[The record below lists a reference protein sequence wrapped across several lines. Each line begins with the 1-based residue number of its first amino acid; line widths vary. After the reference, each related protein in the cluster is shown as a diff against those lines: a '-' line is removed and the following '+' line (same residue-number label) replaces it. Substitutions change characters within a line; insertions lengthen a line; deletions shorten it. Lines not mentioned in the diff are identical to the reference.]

1 METKDVA
8 SWQDE
13 EAAKRFHLISSYIS
27 EDIDPAKRA
36 QLRRETAAANNVSER
51 TLLRYEAA
59 WRNGQFAAL
68 RPKDRKVCHSSKLPS
83 NFDELM
89 AEAIQLKKEVPSRSV
104 ARIILIMEMEGLVP
118 PGVLRRSTVQRH
130 LYNAGFGVKQMK
142 RYTESRNATSRRFC
156 KPHRMM
162 LTQCDIKYGLKFPVG
177 PDNKQVQT
185 YLSVLID
192 DHSRFLLEAHWYAS
206 QDAVIVEDT
215 FHRAI
220 LKWGIFDVCM
230 SDNGKQYVS
239 TQLVRALERLGIRY
253 IQARPYSPWVKG
265 CVERFNAFVNS
276 FLDEARLK
284 NFSSLEELNSFWDA
298 WVEEYYHKK
307 PHEGLREYY
316 ESLHVAV
323 PPEGISPKQE
333 WERDSRPLKYLDA
346 KVVAEAFLHHETR
359 NVDKS
364 GCIAFDGHKYEVSVS
379 LAGRKVEIAYD
390 PMAKEEITITGQGVK
405 PFSVRPLAIPEYCD
419 KKPIIPVS
427 MQESAPD
434 SSRFLDALKK
444 EAEKSR
450 KAMASAISFAA
461 LKNEE
466 D

>member
-1 METKDVA
+1 METKDVT

-13 EAAKRFHLISSYIS
+13 EAAKRFQLISSYIS
-27 EDIDPAKRA
+27 DDMDPSKRA
-36 QLRRETAAANNVSER
+36 QLRREVAASNSISER
-51 TLLRYEAA
+51 TLMRYEAA
-59 WRNGQFAAL
+59 WRRGQFTAL
-68 RPKDRKVCHSSKLPS
+68 RPKDRKMPLSSRLPS

-89 AEAIQLKKEVPSRSV
+89 AEAIQLKKEVPARSV
-104 ARIILIMEMEGLVP
+104 NRIILILEMEGRVA
-118 PGVLRRSTVQRH
+118 PGVLKRSTVQRH
-130 LYNAGFGVKQMK
+130 LFEAGFGVKQMK
-142 RYTESRNATSRRFC
+142 RYTESRNALSRRYC

-162 LTQCDIKYGLKFPVG
+162 LAQCDLKYGLKLLIG
-177 PDNKQVQT
+177 PDNKPVQT

-192 DHSRFLLEAHWYAS
+192 DHSRFLLEARWYAS

-220 LKWGIFDVCM
+220 LKWGVFDSCM

-239 TQLVRALERLGIRY
+239 TQLIRTMERLGIHY
-253 IQARPYSPWVKG
+253 IQAKPYSPWTKG
-265 CVERFNAFVNS
+265 CVERFNAFVDS
-276 FLDEARLK
+276 FLAEARLQK
-284 NFSSLEELNSFWDA
+284 FSSLDELNGSWDA

-307 PHEGLREYY
+307 AHEGLREYY
-316 ESLHVAV
+316 ESLHVEV

-333 WERDSRPLKYLDA
+333 WERDSRRLKYLDA

-364 GCIAFDGHKYEVSVS
+364 GCISFDGRKYEVSIS

-390 PMAKEEITITGQGVK
+390 PMATEEITVSCQGIQPFNAK
-405 PFSVRPLAIPEYCD
+405 PLVIPEYCD
-419 KKPIIPVS
+419 KKPIVPAS
-427 MQESAPD
+427 MQEAVPD

-450 KAMASAISFAA
+450 QAMASAISFAA
-461 LKNEE
+461 LKKGE
-466 D
+466 